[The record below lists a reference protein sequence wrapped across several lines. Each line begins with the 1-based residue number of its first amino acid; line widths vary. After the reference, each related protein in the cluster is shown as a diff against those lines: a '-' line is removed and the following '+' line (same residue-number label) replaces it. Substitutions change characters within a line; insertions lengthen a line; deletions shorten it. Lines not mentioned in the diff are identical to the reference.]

1 VKKHHFIKKWD
12 FMDKSKFIRAYI
24 KSMRPY
30 LFFATGIAGWL
41 GIVFSGVEVNILRKF
56 MVLVLLFFS
65 WGINQIVNDYLGIK
79 EDRINAPLRPMVSG
93 ELNIKYALVTTF
105 TLFVVGAVI
114 SYLLNP
120 YALIV
125 YLIGYIFNIIYE
137 YLKGIPLLGN
147 IWFGILLSVC
157 PFYGALAVSK
167 QNLFMVLTN
176 KDLVFVSLFIALMF
190 STMTFFTYYKDYKGD
205 KLAGKKTLVV
215 LLSPGK
221 AKYLNFLMAF
231 IPYIVLSAIIYS
243 KLWQPG
249 LNIYFLVLNS
259 ISFILVFYT
268 AIILFRFPSGE
279 KTTGALKW
287 NFSGTVL
294 FETSFITLVNPLL
307 AIVLFIVGFLFVY
320 YLFVFLQTE

>member
-1 VKKHHFIKKWD
+1 
-12 FMDKSKFIRAYI
+12 METSKFIRAYI

-41 GIVFSGVEVNILRKF
+41 GIAFSGVEVNILRKI
-56 MVLVLLFFS
+56 LILALLFLS

-93 ELNIKYALVTTF
+93 ELNTKYALITTF
-105 TLFVVGAVI
+105 IFFLLGAVI

-120 YALIV
+120 HALIV

-190 STMTFFTYYKDYKGD
+190 STMTFFTYYKDFKGD
-205 KLAGKKTLVV
+205 KAAGKKTLVV
-215 LLSPGK
+215 LLSPEK

-249 LNIYFLVLNS
+249 SNIYFLVLNS

-294 FETSFITLVNPLL
+294 FETSFIALVNPLL
-307 AIVLFIVGFLFVY
+307 AIVLFVIGFLSVY
-320 YLFVFLQTE
+320 YLFVSLQIE

>member
-1 VKKHHFIKKWD
+1 
-12 FMDKSKFIRAYI
+12 MDKSKFIRAYI

-137 YLKGIPLLGN
+137 YLKGIPLVGN

-215 LLSPGK
+215 LLSPEK
-221 AKYLNFLMAF
+221 ARFLNFLMAF
-231 IPYIVLSAIIYS
+231 IPYTALFIIIYS
-243 KLWQPG
+243 KLWQPDVNIWFLI
-249 LNIYFLVLNS
+249 LNGVSFLL
-259 ISFILVFYT
+259 ISYT
-268 AIILFRFPSGE
+268 ALLLFKYPSG
-279 KTTGALKW
+279 KNTIDTLKW
-287 NFSGTVL
+287 NFSGTIL
-294 FETSFITLVNPLL
+294 FETSFIALANPLL
-307 AIVLFIVGFLFVY
+307 SLVLFIVGFLSVY